1 MQFEYEIGF
10 EEYVAARHLSHRL
23 RGRRRRLLRPA
34 LSFLTSATSL
44 FYAYS
49 IRATRPMALLFVLIA
64 TVWLAAGL
72 AYLLPV
78 LFGRPALSS
87 ERAYR
92 FSGVAGHRY
101 RADVNEEG
109 FRIDSAL
116 RSWEV
121 RWPAVG
127 LKGEDDRIF
136 LLRSGHTLFVFG
148 KKYLDSDQQQELRK
162 LCGLPQHP

>member
-1 MQFEYEIGF
+1 MKFEYEIGF

-23 RGRRRRLLRPA
+23 SRRRRRLFRPA
-34 LSFLTSATSL
+34 MSFLTALAFFL
-44 FYAYS
+44 FAYTVRAKAAMAVLYAV
-49 IRATRPMALLFVLIA
+49 IGA
-64 TVWLAAGL
+64 VWLAAGF
-72 AYLLPV
+72 AYLIPV
-78 LFGRPALSS
+78 LSGRSPLTS
-87 ERAYR
+87 ERSYR

-109 FRIDSAL
+109 FRVEGAL

-121 RWPAVG
+121 RWPAVR

-148 KKYLDSDQQQELRK
+148 KKYLDSDQQQELRR
-162 LCGLPQHP
+162 LCGLAQQA

>member
-23 RGRRRRLLRPA
+23 SGRKRRVFRPA
-34 LSFLTSATSL
+34 LSFLTSFTFFL
-44 FYAYS
+44 YAYS
-49 IRATRPMALLFVLIA
+49 IRAARPMALLFVIIA
-64 TVWLAAGL
+64 TIWLAAGL

-78 LFGRPALSS
+78 LSGRPALSS

-92 FSGVAGHRY
+92 FSGVSGQRY

-109 FRIDSAL
+109 FRVESAL

-121 RWPAVG
+121 RWPAVR

-148 KKYLDSDQQQELRK
+148 KKYLDSDQQQELRR
-162 LCGLPQHP
+162 LCKFPQQP